1 VLTRSLQTRPEI
13 IKGAGLYLQCMPPVR
28 FKGRLW
34 VVLLVVFSAIGQW
47 QPAAHHFHQAVFS
60 SKTTGSYQDHGH
72 EKQPPVFELYA
83 ARPSKQA
90 GTTQKRHKRLLMCK
104 AWQPAANFT
113 FIKRYRLIPAVT
125 DYSSPHIL
133 QRTTLVFSLRGP
145 PAVA

>member
-1 VLTRSLQTRPEI
+1 
-13 IKGAGLYLQCMPPVR
+13 MPPIR

-47 QPAAHHFHQAVFS
+47 LPVAQHSRQAVFS
-60 SKTTGSYQDHGH
+60 LKAAGGYRDHGH
-72 EKQPPVFELYA
+72 EKQDPVFKLYSA
-83 ARPSKQA
+83 GPSKQTD
-90 GTTQKRHKRLLMCK
+90 TTQKRHKRLLMCK
-104 AWQPAANFT
+104 VWQPATNFT

-133 QRTTLVFSLRGP
+133 QRTALVFSLRGP

>member
-1 VLTRSLQTRPEI
+1 MLTRSLQARPEI
-13 IKGAGLYLQCMPPVR
+13 IKCAGLYLQRMPPVR

-34 VVLLVVFSAIGQW
+34 LVLLVVFSAIGQW
-47 QPAAHHFHQAVFS
+47 LPVAHPSGQSVFPQ
-60 SKTTGSYQDHGH
+60 KAGGSYQDHGR
-72 EKQPPVFELYA
+72 EKQAPVFKLYS
-83 ARPSKQA
+83 ARPSKQT

-104 AWQPAANFT
+104 AWQPAASFT

-133 QRTTLVFSLRGP
+133 QRTALVFSLRGP